1 MIRVMYVIT
10 DLDPGGGER
19 QLLELIRGCNGRG
32 FHHVVVSILDP
43 GPLKVEFEL
52 AGARVY
58 TLGMPR
64 RVPSPVGLLRLL
76 KILHQSAPD
85 WLQCWMYHGCLL
97 CLMVGTLAGVR
108 RILWR
113 IGSANL
119 E

>member
-1 MIRVMYVIT
+1 
-10 DLDPGGGER
+10 
-19 QLLELIRGCNGRG
+19 
-32 FHHVVVSILDP
+32 ILDP

-85 WLQCWMYHGCLL
+85 LLQCWMYHGCLL
-97 CLMVGTLAGVR
+97 GLMVGKLAGVR

-119 E
+119 EPESYPWVTRRVVNLCKRLSWLPDRIIFNSE